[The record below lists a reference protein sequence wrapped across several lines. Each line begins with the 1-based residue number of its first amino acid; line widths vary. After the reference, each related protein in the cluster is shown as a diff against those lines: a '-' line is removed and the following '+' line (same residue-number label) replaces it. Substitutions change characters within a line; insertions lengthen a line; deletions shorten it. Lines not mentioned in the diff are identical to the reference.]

1 MSALH
6 NWIIDAERYRI
17 LLSRHLSP
25 SYFNLCHPS
34 LSPSTHS
41 SLQTQ
46 NAITGFISIFRL
58 LFLICE
64 HSVISFLK
72 KALYHTL
79 YHTFFSFYSAQA
91 LFIKLW
97 LDQILHSMTL
107 RKGKNEKTAYSSAV
121 TAHSGYSIT
130 VCWWG
135 SLCERFP
142 IKKNGDHFERNHWV
156 GTLLVWGWY
165 CSQDCMEAALTLSW
179 WPSISNC
186 NFKWS

>member
-91 LFIKLW
+91 LCIKLW

-135 SLCERFP
+135 SLCESFP
-142 IKKNGDHFERNHWV
+142 IKKKMVTTLKGITELEHFWCEVDTAVKTVWRLHWPSPGDH
-156 GTLLVWGWY
+156 
-165 CSQDCMEAALTLSW
+165 Q
-179 WPSISNC
+179 
-186 NFKWS
+186 

>member
-91 LFIKLW
+91 LCIKLW

-142 IKKNGDHFERNHWV
+142 IKKKWWPLWKESLSWNTFGVRLILQSRLYGGCTDP
-156 GTLLVWGWY
+156 LLV
-165 CSQDCMEAALTLSW
+165 T
-179 WPSISNC
+179 IN
-186 NFKWS
+186 K